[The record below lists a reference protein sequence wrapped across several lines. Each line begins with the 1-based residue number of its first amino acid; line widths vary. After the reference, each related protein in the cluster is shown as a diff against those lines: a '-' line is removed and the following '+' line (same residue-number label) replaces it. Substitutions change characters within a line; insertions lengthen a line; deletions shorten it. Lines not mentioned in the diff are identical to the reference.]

1 MKIELFVD
9 VFINRRHWAILSNVG
24 IVLLFTAA
32 ITMRNETI
40 PVPVSI
46 GNVKTLIVLF

>member
-1 MKIELFVD
+1 MHHMYD
-9 VFINRRHWAILSNVG
+9 VIITRHWAILYNVG
-24 IVLLFTAA
+24 IIVLLFTAA

>member
-1 MKIELFVD
+1 MRHMYYYD
-9 VFINRRHWAILSNVG
+9 VIIMRHGGILSNVG
-24 IVLLFTAA
+24 IVLLFTVA

-40 PVPVSI
+40 LVPVSI